1 MFRRVHH
8 RLRSKRPSSEPH
20 PQHAESQ
27 SGPPVQT
34 TVSTETGVTKPQDA
48 VGTIDLPGSSLSGA
62 NVPVD
67 AEQSRDLWEE
77 AFAKLDNDKK
87 DLLSKIENPHGGKVV
102 EQVAEQT
109 EQIYREREER
119 GWKISRSEGKSNINL
134 RAAFK
139 KILTSILKF
148 KELISA
154 GMACEP
160 TGHAAAAWTI
170 VSLGLQMVKNDA
182 DLRSNILET
191 CGKLAE
197 NLALLAATETNYRR
211 RTVPDSGS
219 LEDAIVTVYVAILE
233 LSAAVVQ
240 ENSLNMGRRIFRSFT
255 ALPEQPLHDFNDA
268 LESKKAKLKEW
279 TDIIKREYQAQE
291 AEDLDN
297 KIGSTLCK
305 IEELA
310 QQVSNIATKIFSAEE
325 LSILDWLSKYDFSD
339 SHSAATSRRED
350 DTGAWILRLPEYK
363 AWKVTD
369 SSLLWLYGNCK

>member
-1 MFRRVHH
+1 MV
-8 RLRSKRPSSEPH
+8 L
-20 PQHAESQ
+20 
-27 SGPPVQT
+27 
-34 TVSTETGVTKPQDA
+34 TEAAVNNPQDA
-48 VGTIDLPGSSLSGA
+48 VGTVDLPGSLLSGA
-62 NVPVD
+62 NVPAD
-67 AEQSRDLWEE
+67 AKQSRDLWEE
-77 AFAKLDNDKK
+77 AFTKLDNDRK

-102 EQVAEQT
+102 EQVSEQT
-109 EQIYREREER
+109 EQVYREREEK
-119 GWKISRSEGKSNINL
+119 GWKIPRSGGKSIIKL

-139 KILTSILKF
+139 KVLTSILKF
-148 KELISA
+148 QQLISA
-154 GMACEP
+154 GMALEP

-170 VSLGLQMVKNDA
+170 VSLGLQMAKNDA
-182 DLRSNILET
+182 DVRSNVLET

-211 RTVPDSGS
+211 RTVPDSES

-233 LSAAVVQ
+233 LSAAIVQ

-255 ALPEQPLHDFNDA
+255 ALPEQPLHDFNDT

-297 KIGSTLCK
+297 KVGSTLCK

-310 QQVSNIATKIFSAEE
+310 QQVSKIATEILSVEE
-325 LSILDWLSKYDFSD
+325 LSILDWLSKYIFSD

-350 DTGAWILRLPEYK
+350 DTGAWILSLPEYK